1 MITFAKANNYKTKQQ
16 NMDIVSRL
24 KVFLTSLKIA
34 NSQFADTCGIPRPT
48 ISQILNGRNKKISDE
63 LISKI
68 HVAYPALS
76 MMWLMFGEGEMLT
89 DSNIKF
95 SEPKKGDNIDFAS
108 DQPMADEPVMGHLD
122 FDSPISNSEPNNF
135 SIPKPITKSP
145 KIEYTEPERVV
156 LTKPVEQNR
165 VTAQIGANE
174 GKRVI
179 EIRVFYNDNSYETF
193 VPESTKH

>member
-1 MITFAKANNYKTKQQ
+1 
-16 NMDIVSRL
+16 MDIVSRL
-24 KVFLTSLKIA
+24 KLFMTALKIA

-68 HVAYPALS
+68 HDAYPALS
-76 MMWLMFGEGEMLT
+76 MLWLMFGEGEMLL
-89 DSNIKF
+89 DSNIKI

-108 DQPMADEPVMGHLD
+108 EQSVVSESIMGELD
-122 FDSPISNSEPNNF
+122 FDAPIADSEPNKF
-135 SIPKPITKSP
+135 SMPKSVAKSS
-145 KIEYTEPERVV
+145 KIEYHEPEQVV
-156 LTKPVEQNR
+156 ITKPIEQSN
-165 VTAQIGANE
+165 VAPQHGS

-193 VPESTKH
+193 VPQSSKL